1 MKEGNVRLR
10 SYLVILCALIG
21 ANAFSGEPTGGV
33 IRDLVFFKE
42 AFNDT
47 LRFHPYTV
55 SSMTIDNTVYYAGS
69 KSLKFSTAGPYAG
82 FQIFW
87 AGNTNQADWWGADT
101 SLFWAQ
107 STSRLKFWI
116 RSSIS
121 GNGIGVYAYG
131 YQISLGVV
139 GSATITAKNVW
150 QLVDIPIPANMQG
163 IGLKG
168 FEITFGNSVSPVT
181 VNMDEFLV
189 TSVRMYAGGGTPTD
203 ANFTNIAAS
212 QIGYSPSMKKL
223 FTSPSTFSSFTLV
236 RTSDNATVHTGGG
249 PVQTITSNV
258 LNNTTVHVGDFSS
271 FTTAGRY
278 KIVANGKESMPF
290 TIATDVFKSPLRAAQ
305 RFFYYQ
311 RAFTAIESPYAEG
324 PWVHP
329 TDITKAPAGV
339 VKGWHDAGDLT
350 VYMPTMTQAIFW
362 LLETWTD
369 FRPAEDNV
377 NIPESG
383 NGVPDLL
390 DETRW
395 GLEWVLSM
403 QNDNSAHTGGFWG
416 TACVGCNNSDQ
427 GYGNTTPNTVSQ
439 YCKVHAP
446 TVQNTAKAIAVLAY
460 ASVVFQSY
468 DATFA
473 ATCLTAA
480 QNGWTWMQANPSA
493 TNDGGT
499 GCDAYAQGSDAALLK
514 TNRMWASAAMLF
526 ATRNSTYETAFQSNY
541 SAISWI
547 SSYNKSDA
555 FAGRMYLRCTSGANS
570 STQNTIKQSFLG
582 LADGVRTDANA
593 HPFNWATHYYWGALS
608 NAAHRT
614 GEFSWFAYKADTTT
628 RTADRDQ
635 LLNNVHYMFGRNYRN
650 ISYMSG
656 SDVFGATQWRKEG
669 FHHWMKALH
678 TTPFHFPGAV
688 AGGPNESP
696 SSNDISY
703 PTSTP
708 YPTFG
713 YFGDPRYPR
722 DGTTPI
728 DGRFTDNDSW
738 STNEIAINWQGA
750 VLYNL
755 YAANWVATGG
765 GPIGPPDIVA
775 PVITNVQSTSVSASS
790 ATITWTTDEA
800 SSSVVEYGTTT
811 SFGNSTSAAGMV
823 TNHTVV
829 LSGLTQNQMYYYR
842 VKSSDASGNTALS
855 SPAKSFT
862 TGLSKSYSPTGITVT
877 QGVIQS
883 GTFANLAAN
892 DGSYFVITVAGSG
905 GQRIADWYG
914 SITIAEPPASIT
926 KLVISFDAKYSR
938 QNTTQL
944 LYLYNWSTLA
954 WSQIDSRSVGTSDVL
969 VTATQNQPANF
980 ISGSGQ
986 IRLRVYINESNVR
999 TCSAD
1004 FMRFT
1009 VDTAGTSLSKNGGDG
1024 GSIQIP
1030 PVAFQLAQNYPNP
1043 FNPATTLSYDL
1054 PEATPVTLK
1063 VYDILGREV
1072 ATLVDREQQ
1081 VAGRHQY
1088 TFDASNLASGVYI
1101 YRLNAGNISAVKRM
1115 VLTK

>member
-1 MKEGNVRLR
+1 MKEGTVRLR
-10 SYLVILCALIG
+10 SYLVIFCALIG

-42 AFNDT
+42 SFNDT
-47 LRFHPYTV
+47 LRFHPW
-55 SSMTIDNTVYYAGS
+55 SMGVPSIDNTVYYAGS
-69 KSLKFSTAGPYAG
+69 KSLKFSTAGTYAG
-82 FQIFW
+82 FQVFW
-87 AGNTNQADWWGADT
+87 AGNVQGDYWGADT
-101 SLFWAQ
+101 AVFWPQ

-121 GNGIGVYAYG
+121 GNVIGVGAYV
-131 YQISLGVV
+131 YQTYVGGV
-139 GSATITAKNVW
+139 GSATITARNVW

-168 FEITFGNSVSPVT
+168 FEITFGNSVSSVT

-189 TSVRMYAGGGTPTD
+189 TNVRMYAGGGTPTD

-212 QIGYSPSMKKL
+212 QIGYSPLMKKQ

-236 RTSDNATVHTGGG
+236 RPSDNATVYTGGG
-249 PVQTITSNV
+249 PVQTITSN
-258 LNNTTVHVGDFSS
+258 LIGNTTVYVGDFSS

-290 TIATDVFKSPLRAAQ
+290 NIATDIFKSPLRAAQ

-311 RAFTAIESPYAEG
+311 RAFTAVESPYAEG

-329 TDITKAPAGV
+329 TDIAKAPTGI

-350 VYMPTMTQAIFW
+350 VYMPTMTQALFW
-362 LLETWTD
+362 LMESWTD
-369 FRPAEDNV
+369 FQPADDNW

-383 NGVPDLL
+383 NGIPDLL

-395 GLEWVLSM
+395 GLEWVKSM
-403 QNDNSAHTGGFWG
+403 QDPNGGFWG
-416 TACVGCNNSDQ
+416 TTCAAGGNYYT
-427 GYGNTTPNTVSQ
+427 YGQTTPNNISGYTKSL
-439 YCKVHAP
+439 AP
-446 TVQNTAKAIAVLAY
+446 TVQNTAKAVAVLAY
-460 ASVVFQSY
+460 ASKVFQQV
-468 DATFA
+468 DPAFA
-473 ATCLTAA
+473 SSCLAAA
-480 QNGWTWMQANPSA
+480 QAGWNWMVANPNA
-493 TNDGGT
+493 TNDTDAGS
-499 GCDAYAQGSDAALLK
+499 CNAYAQGTDATLLK
-514 TNRMWASAAMLF
+514 SNRMWAAAAMLF
-526 ATRNSTYETAFQSNY
+526 ATGNSAYETAFQSNY
-541 SAISWI
+541 AAITWI
-547 SSYNKSDA
+547 SSYSKSDA

-570 STQNTIKQSFLG
+570 STQNTIKQSFLQ
-582 LADGVRTDANA
+582 LADGVRADANA
-593 HPFNWATHYYWGALS
+593 HPFHWATHYYWGALS

-614 GEFSWFAYKADTTT
+614 GEFSWFAYKADPTT

-656 SDVFGATQWRKEG
+656 SDAFGATQWRKEG
-669 FHHWMKALH
+669 FHHWMKTLQA
-678 TTPFHFPGAV
+678 TPFHFPGAV
-688 AGGPNESP
+688 AGGPNEAP
-696 SSNDISY
+696 ASNDISY
-703 PTSTP
+703 PSNQP
-708 YPTFG
+708 PTYG

-750 VLYNL
+750 ILYNL

-765 GPIGPPDIVA
+765 APAGPPDTLA
-775 PVITNVQSTSVSASS
+775 PVITNVQSTGISASG
-790 ATITWTTDEA
+790 ATITWTTNEA
-800 SSSVVEYGTTT
+800 SSSVVDFGTTT

-829 LSGLTQNQMYYYR
+829 LSGLTQNQTYYYR
-842 VKSSDASGNTALS
+842 VKSSDASGNTATS
-855 SPAKSFT
+855 ATKSFI
-862 TGLSKSYSPTGITVT
+862 TGLSKSYSPTATTVT
-877 QGVIQS
+877 QGAVQS

-892 DGSYFVITVAGSG
+892 DASYFAINSAGSG
-905 GQRIADWYG
+905 SQRIADWYG
-914 SITIAEPPASIT
+914 SASITETPSSIT

-938 QNTTQL
+938 QNTTQI
-944 LYLYNWSTLA
+944 LYLYNWTTLA

-969 VTATQNQPANF
+969 VTVTQNQPANF
-980 ISGSGQ
+980 ISSSKE

-1009 VDTAGTSLSKNGGDG
+1009 VETAGTSLSKNGGDG

-1054 PEATPVTLK
+1054 PEATSVTLS

-1072 ATLVDREQQ
+1072 VTLVDKEHQ
-1081 VAGRHQY
+1081 VAGRHRY
-1088 TFDASNLASGVYI
+1088 TFDASHLASGVYI

-1115 VLTK
+1115 VLAK